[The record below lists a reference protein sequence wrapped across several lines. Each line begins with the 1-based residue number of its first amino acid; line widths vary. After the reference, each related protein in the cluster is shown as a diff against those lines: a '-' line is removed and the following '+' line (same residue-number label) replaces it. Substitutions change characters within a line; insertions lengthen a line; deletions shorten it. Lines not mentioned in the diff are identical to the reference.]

1 MKFLYVL
8 RHAKSDWNDAQLTDF
23 ERPLNER
30 GLNAARKMGA
40 FSRERGIAPD
50 LIVSSPARRALET
63 AQLVKEAAGFG
74 AEIRFEPRIYEAALG
89 DLIEIVSGIENDC
102 EKLLIVGHNPGFEQ
116 LVGSL
121 TGDFQPM
128 PTAALA
134 EIELPIENW
143 SETIKGGRLK
153 NLFKPKEI

>member
-1 MKFLYVL
+1 MKILYVL
-8 RHAKSDWNDAQLTDF
+8 RHAKSDWNDASLSDF

-30 GLNAARKMGA
+30 GVRAAEKIGA
-40 FSRERGIAPD
+40 LLAERGAAPD
-50 LIVSSPARRALET
+50 RIVSSPARRARET
-63 AQLVKEAAGFG
+63 AEIVAKTARLA
-74 AEIRFEPRIYEAALG
+74 AEIILKPEIYEASVG
-89 DLIEIVSGIENDC
+89 DLIEIVSAIENDC

-121 TGDFQPM
+121 SGEYQSM

-134 EIELPIENW
+134 EIEFQIENW
-143 SETIKGGRLK
+143 REITNGGKLK

>member
-121 TGDFQPM
+121 AGEFQPM
-128 PTAALA
+128 PTAVLA

-143 SETIKGGRLK
+143 SETITGGRLK